1 MIVNVYFNNEFVTS
15 NDYCKVSVVI
25 EKDGKFHLFASTYNK
40 NTHKV
45 EVQRFVD
52 ITTKKVVFL
61 AMGNKKNCKI
71 KHLAEIKETSEF
83 KEFIHCINK
92 LHHAEKR
99 FFQLASNY
107 FTEDEI
113 NYINK
118 LITGIETVANSND
131 TNSISTETKVEETLK
146 EEDST
151 IAKNAR
157 EYIRMAKITNAENLA
172 DIINGNFYPIIDTK
186 NINGK
191 NYFIIDV
198 NGNLKAVSSNRIKE
212 INVYTESPV

>member
-1 MIVNVYFNNEFVTS
+1 MIVHVYFNNEFVTS
-15 NDYCKVSVVI
+15 NDYIKVTVII

-52 ITTKKVVFL
+52 ITTKKSVFL
-61 AMGNKKNCKI
+61 AMGNKRNCQI
-71 KHLAEIKETSEF
+71 KHLAEMKEISDF
-83 KEFIHCINK
+83 KEFIPCINQ

-118 LITGIETVANSND
+118 LITGIVIVANSND
-131 TNSISTETKVEETLK
+131 TISISTEKRGEETLK

-151 IAKNAR
+151 IAKNTR

-172 DIINGNFYPIIDTK
+172 DIINGNFYPIIDAR

-198 NGNLKAVSSNRIKE
+198 NGNTKAVSSNRIKE
-212 INVYTESPV
+212 INVYIESPK